1 MPRQRSQRAEGL
13 LAPPADTAVRTPL
26 RPPVPA
32 PALLR
37 DIDIDAAA
45 ILAEAVNAA
54 ATAPAGRSAR
64 TEGTPSA
71 PGAST
76 RLAGPP
82 DAGMNTAEYAVGTL
96 AAVAFAGLLLKVLT
110 SDSVQAALAGV
121 IQRALG

>member
-1 MPRQRSQRAEGL
+1 MPRQRSLRAEGP
-13 LAPPADTAVRTPL
+13 LAAAAARTAIRPL
-26 RPPVPA
+26 VPA

-37 DIDIDAAA
+37 DVDADAAA
-45 ILAEAVNAA
+45 ILAEAVDPVDAEPSRRA
-54 ATAPAGRSAR
+54 ETASAVR
-64 TEGTPSA
+64 P
-71 PGAST
+71 
-76 RLAGPP
+76 AGPP

>member
-1 MPRQRSQRAEGL
+1 MPRQRSLRAEGP
-13 LAPPADTAVRTPL
+13 LAAAAARTAI

-37 DIDIDAAA
+37 DVDADAAA
-45 ILAEAVNAA
+45 ILAEVVDPVDAE
-54 ATAPAGRSAR
+54 PGHRMAR
-64 TEGTPSA
+64 TETAAAVRPA
-71 PGAST
+71 GA
-76 RLAGPP
+76 P

>member
-1 MPRQRSQRAEGL
+1 MPRQRSLRAEGP
-13 LAPPADTAVRTPL
+13 LAAAAARTSI
-26 RPPVPA
+26 RPPVPV

-37 DIDIDAAA
+37 DVDADAAA
-45 ILAEAVNAA
+45 ILAETVGSADTEPSRRTARPEDAA
-54 ATAPAGRSAR
+54 AAR
-64 TEGTPSA
+64 P
-71 PGAST
+71 
-76 RLAGPP
+76 AGPP